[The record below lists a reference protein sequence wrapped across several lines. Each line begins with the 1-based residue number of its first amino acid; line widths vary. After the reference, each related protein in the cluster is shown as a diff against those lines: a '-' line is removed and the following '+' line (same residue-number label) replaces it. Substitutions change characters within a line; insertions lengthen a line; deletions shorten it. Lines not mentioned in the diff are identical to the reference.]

1 MLRSDLCDFSD
12 AYIVVK
18 GTIAAIGT
26 NNKSRKN
33 RPLAFKSNAPF
44 ICRISKI
51 NNTLIDNAED
61 LYITISMYNLIEY
74 SKNYRK
80 TTGSLWNYYRDELTD
95 DTNDINFPNKNV
107 INSDSFKI
115 VRKGFP
121 GPIFNA
127 PTPWPSLKVKGIL
140 IMTLSTF
147 CQPTTSSP
155 PPPF

>member
-1 MLRSDLCDFSD
+1 M
-12 AYIVVK
+12 
-18 GTIAAIGT
+18 
-26 NNKSRKN
+26 
-33 RPLAFKSNAPF
+33 P
-44 ICRISKI
+44 
-51 NNTLIDNAED
+51 
-61 LYITISMYNLIEY
+61 MYNLIEY

-147 CQPTTSSP
+147 CQPTPSP
-155 PPPF
+155 PPSPILRRPAPASYFHPLFKNFQIPPSLWGRQSKFTPCPFKKRVRGGPNYV